1 MYFFGIEGENNL
13 RSFERSDLERKYA
26 FWWKVLVANF
36 VFNIIFGRLEF
47 LLMFIRNCF
56 LNLQKSEF

>member
-13 RSFERSDLERKYA
+13 RSFERSDLKRKYT

-36 VFNIIFGRLEF
+36 IFNIIFGRLEF
-47 LLMFIRNCF
+47 LLTFIRNCF
-56 LNLQKSEF
+56 LNLQKPEF

>member
-13 RSFERSDLERKYA
+13 RPFERSDLERKYT